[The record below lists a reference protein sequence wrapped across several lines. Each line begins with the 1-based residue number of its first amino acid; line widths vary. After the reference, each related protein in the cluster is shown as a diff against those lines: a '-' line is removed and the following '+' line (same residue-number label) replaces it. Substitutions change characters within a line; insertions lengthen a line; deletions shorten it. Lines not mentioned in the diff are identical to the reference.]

1 MTAPLPRFS
10 IAPREPANVE
20 LTRELINYLCSGD
33 LHPGQKLSGERG
45 SERAARKHLI
55 ASTLRPL
62 NSRFAFH
69 TGIRGGSRRHAAL
82 LSVTDD
88 AAVSACGAAFTD
100 TAPAQTPCAA
110 PLRAF
115 LKAP

>member
-1 MTAPLPRFS
+1 MSTGDEGTLIKHAFKVTAPLPRFS

-69 TGIRGGSRRHAAL
+69 TRIRGGSRRHAAL
-82 LSVTDD
+82 LT
-88 AAVSACGAAFTD
+88 
-100 TAPAQTPCAA
+100 
-110 PLRAF
+110 
-115 LKAP
+115 